1 MHSGLNILID
11 PNSDIRRLR
20 LAIRVFMVVLIL
32 CAKPYQLHAQ
42 LQSQKSSARTV
53 EIYGSAPTMLPSMGG
68 SGVSYLSGVNGFRIN
83 PANVQFNSEK
93 KWTLKLGLLSMV
105 NPNISTTANE
115 KSDLSS
121 WLVTYEPYQPVSASP
136 VNSLPQNKSEINRLF
151 TDSSEPTHFRSSITQ
166 ELLSVGF
173 HNDQFSIGLYAE
185 YVFKQS
191 FQVNRGWYDKEFY
204 PSPSGLKRS
213 QLLAHDEINYLSVG
227 LKYSERLDLLSDF
240 TPVSDQFSLGFSP
253 RVILA
258 GSRSMSRSESAYF
271 SGNNEL
277 FESFMIETAGL
288 YSEYLI
294 NLHQGNARSTI
305 PVPDIDHRYAASL
318 NDFKDGLGFGMDVGL
333 RYTRNLSNELSLISK
348 ENTKVARSISV
359 ALSVTDIGYIE
370 YAEGLNLEFSNLTES
385 VIEPIDI
392 NAAVNKNLPMY
403 EGSPEQYFH
412 FLEANRQLHQLQNNP
427 LLKTKNTVFLPT
439 KAQLGVHLLW
449 NRWSV
454 QADLQYALFTTFFSV
469 PGWTYSTGASL
480 QPIKGIIISSGYT
493 KSTTWGN
500 DISLGLRLA
509 GALVELELSSRW
521 PISKKYSTNLPSSIG
536 FSGFNLRF

>member
-1 MHSGLNILID
+1 MQSVLYILIGS
-11 PNSDIRRLR
+11 NSDIRCLR
-20 LAIRVFMVVLIL
+20 LAIRVFMVVSIL
-32 CAKPYQLHAQ
+32 CAQPSRLHAQ
-42 LQSQKSSARTV
+42 LQSQKSSVETV
-53 EIYGSAPTMLPSMGG
+53 EVYGSAPTMLPSMGG

-93 KWTLKLGLLSMV
+93 KWTVKLGLLMIV
-105 NPNISTTANE
+105 NHNISTNANE

-121 WLVTYEPYQPVSASP
+121 WLMTYEPYQPISVSP
-136 VNSLPQNKSEINRLF
+136 VNSLPQNQSELNRLF

-166 ELLSVGF
+166 ELLAVGF
-173 HNDQFSIGLYAE
+173 HNDQLSIGLYVE

-213 QLLAHDEINYLSVG
+213 QLLAHDEINYLAVG
-227 LKYSERLDLLSDF
+227 LKYSERLDILSDF

-253 RVILA
+253 KIIMA

-271 SGNNEL
+271 SENNEHL
-277 FESFMIETAGL
+277 ESLMIETAGL
-288 YSEYLI
+288 YSDYLI
-294 NLHQGNARSTI
+294 SLHQGNTRSTI
-305 PVPDIDHRYAASL
+305 PIPDIDHRYASSL
-318 NDFKDGLGFGMDVGL
+318 NDFKDGLGFGMDFGL

-370 YAEGLNLEFSNLTES
+370 YAEGLSLESYELTES

-392 NAAVNKNLPMY
+392 NSAVNKKLPMY

-427 LLKTKNTVFLPT
+427 VVKTKNTVLLPT
-439 KAQLGVHLLW
+439 KAQLGIHLLW
-449 NRWSV
+449 NSWSV

-480 QPIKGIIISSGYT
+480 QPINGIIISSGYT
-493 KSTTWGN
+493 QSNTWGN
-500 DISLGLRLA
+500 DFSLGLRLA
-509 GALVELELSSRW
+509 GTLVELELSSRW
-521 PISKKYSTNLPSSIG
+521 PISKNDRRNLPSSIG

>member
-1 MHSGLNILID
+1 MQSVLNLLIGF
-11 PNSDIRRLR
+11 NSDIKRLR
-20 LAIRVFMVVLIL
+20 LAIWVFMVVLII
-32 CAKPYQLHAQ
+32 CAQPTRLHAQ
-42 LQSQKSSARTV
+42 LQSQKSSVETV
-53 EIYGSAPTMLPSMGG
+53 EIYGSAPKMLPSMGG

-93 KWTLKLGLLSMV
+93 KWTVKLGLILMV

-115 KSDLSS
+115 KSDFSS
-121 WLVTYEPYQPVSASP
+121 WLMTYKPYQHVSVSP
-136 VNSLPQNKSEINRLF
+136 VNSLPQNKSELNRLF

-173 HNDQFSIGLYAE
+173 HNDQLSIVLYGD

-213 QLLAHDEINYLSVG
+213 QFLAHDEINYLAVG
-227 LKYSERLDLLSDF
+227 LKYSERLDILSDF

-253 RVILA
+253 KIIMA

-271 SGNNEL
+271 IGNNEL
-277 FESFMIETAGL
+277 LESFMIETAGL
-288 YSEYLI
+288 YSDYLI
-294 NLHQGNARSTI
+294 SLHQGNTRSTI
-305 PVPDIDHRYAASL
+305 PIPDIDHRYAASL

-333 RYTRNLSNELSLISK
+333 RYIRNLSNELSLVSK
-348 ENTKVARSISV
+348 ENTKVARSIGI

-370 YAEGLNLEFSNLTES
+370 YAEGLSLESNDLTES
-385 VIEPIDI
+385 VIEPVDI
-392 NAAVNKNLPMY
+392 NSAVNKNLPMY

-427 LLKTKNTVFLPT
+427 LIKTKNTVLLPT
-439 KAQLGVHLLW
+439 KVQLGIHLLW
-449 NRWSV
+449 NSWSV

-493 KSTTWGN
+493 QSTTWGN
-500 DISLGLRLA
+500 DFSFGLRLV

-521 PISKKYSTNLPSSIG
+521 PISKNDRRNLPSYIG
-536 FSGFNLRF
+536 FSGFNIRF

>member
-1 MHSGLNILID
+1 MQSGLNILIG
-11 PNSDIRRLR
+11 PNIDIKLLR
-20 LAIRVFMVVLIL
+20 LAIRGFLVVLIL
-32 CAKPYQLHAQ
+32 CAQTYRLHAQ
-42 LQSQKSSARTV
+42 LQSQKSSVRTV

-68 SGVSYLSGVNGFRIN
+68 SGVSYLSGVNGLRVN

-93 KWTLKLGLLSMV
+93 KWTVKLGLLSIAH
-105 NPNISTTANE
+105 PNISTTANE

-121 WLVTYEPYQPVSASP
+121 WLMTYEPYQPVSASP
-136 VNSLPQNKSEINRLF
+136 VNSLPQNQSELNRLF
-151 TDSSEPTHFRSSITQ
+151 TNSSEPTHFRSSITQ

-173 HNDQFSIGLYAE
+173 HNDQLSIGLYAQ

-204 PSPSGLKRS
+204 PSPSGLKWS
-213 QLLAHDEINYLSVG
+213 QWLAHNEINYLALG
-227 LKYSERLDLLSDF
+227 LKYSERLDILSDF

-253 RVILA
+253 RVIMA

-277 FESFMIETAGL
+277 LESFMIETAGL
-288 YSEYLI
+288 YSNYLI
-294 NLHQGNARSTI
+294 SLHQGNARSTI
-305 PVPDIDHRYAASL
+305 PIPDIDHRYAASL

-333 RYTRNLSNELSLISK
+333 RYTRNLSNELSLVSK
-348 ENTKVARSISV
+348 KNAKVARSISV
-359 ALSVTDIGYIE
+359 AFSVTDIGYIE
-370 YAEGLNLEFSNLTES
+370 YAEGLNLESYELTEA

-392 NAAVNKNLPMY
+392 NAAVDKNLPMY
-403 EGSPEQYFH
+403 NGSPEQYFD

-427 LLKTKNTVFLPT
+427 LVKTKTSVLLPT

-454 QADLQYALFTTFFSV
+454 QTDLQYSLFTTFFSL

-493 KSTTWGN
+493 QSTNWGN
-500 DISLGLRLA
+500 DLSIGLRLA
-509 GALVELELSSRW
+509 GALVELELSGRW
-521 PISKKYSTNLPSSIG
+521 PISKNDRRNLPSSIG

>member
-1 MHSGLNILID
+1 MHSGLNILIG
-11 PNSDIRRLR
+11 PNSDIKRLR

-42 LQSQKSSARTV
+42 LQSQKSSVRTV

-93 KWTLKLGLLSMV
+93 KWTVKLGLLSMV

-173 HNDQFSIGLYAE
+173 HNDQFFIGLYAE

-227 LKYSERLDLLSDF
+227 LKYSERLDILSDF

-294 NLHQGNARSTI
+294 NLHQGNTRSTI

-370 YAEGLNLEFSNLTES
+370 YAEGLNLEFYKLTES

-392 NAAVNKNLPMY
+392 NAAVNKNLPVY

-427 LLKTKNTVFLPT
+427 LLKTKNTVLLPT

-454 QADLQYALFTTFFSV
+454 QADLQYALFTTFLVYQVGLIV
-469 PGWTYSTGASL
+469 PV
-480 QPIKGIIISSGYT
+480 
-493 KSTTWGN
+493 
-500 DISLGLRLA
+500 
-509 GALVELELSSRW
+509 LVYNLSKELSYQVDI
-521 PISKKYSTNLPSSIG
+521 PNLPLGEMI
-536 FSGFNLRF
+536 FPLAFVWQARWWN

>member
-1 MHSGLNILID
+1 MQSVLNILIGY
-11 PNSDIRRLR
+11 NSVIKHLR

-42 LQSQKSSARTV
+42 LQSQKSSARMV

-93 KWTLKLGLLSMV
+93 KWTVKLGLLSMV
-105 NPNISTTANE
+105 NPNISTTANK

-121 WLVTYEPYQPVSASP
+121 WLVTYEPYQLVSASQ
-136 VNSLPQNKSEINRLF
+136 VNSLPQNQSEINRLF

-173 HNDQFSIGLYAE
+173 HNDQFSVGLYAE

-227 LKYSERLDLLSDF
+227 LKYSERLDILSDF

-253 RVILA
+253 KIIMA

-277 FESFMIETAGL
+277 LESFMIETAGL
-288 YSEYLI
+288 YSDYLI
-294 NLHQGNARSTI
+294 SLHQGNTRSTI
-305 PVPDIDHRYAASL
+305 PIPDIDHRYAASL

-348 ENTKVARSISV
+348 ENTKVARSISI

-370 YAEGLNLEFSNLTES
+370 YAEGLNLEFYKLSEA

-412 FLEANRQLHQLQNNP
+412 FLEANRQLHKLQNNP
-427 LLKTKNTVFLPT
+427 LLKTKNTVLLPT

-493 KSTTWGN
+493 QSTTWGN
-500 DISLGLRLA
+500 DFSLGLRLA
-509 GALVELELSSRW
+509 VALVELELSSRW
-521 PISKKYSTNLPSSIG
+521 PISKNDSRNLPSSIG

>member
-1 MHSGLNILID
+1 MQSVLNILIGY
-11 PNSDIRRLR
+11 NSVIKHLR

-32 CAKPYQLHAQ
+32 CAKPYRLHAQ
-42 LQSQKSSARTV
+42 LQSQKSSVKTV
-53 EIYGSAPTMLPSMGG
+53 EIYGSTPTMLPSMGG

-173 HNDQFSIGLYAE
+173 HNDQFFIGLYAE

-227 LKYSERLDLLSDF
+227 LKYSERLDILSDF

-277 FESFMIETAGL
+277 LESFMIETAGL
-288 YSEYLI
+288 YSDYLI

-370 YAEGLNLEFSNLTES
+370 YAEGLNLEFSKLTES

-392 NAAVNKNLPMY
+392 DAAVNKNLPVY

-427 LLKTKNTVFLPT
+427 LLKTKNTVLLPT

>member
-1 MHSGLNILID
+1 MQSVLNILIGY
-11 PNSDIRRLR
+11 NSDIKRLR
-20 LAIRVFMVVLIL
+20 LAIKVFMIVLIL
-32 CAKPYQLHAQ
+32 CAQPSRLHAQ
-42 LQSQKSSARTV
+42 LQSQKSSVKTV

-93 KWTLKLGLLSMV
+93 KWAVKLGLLSMV

-136 VNSLPQNKSEINRLF
+136 VNSLPQNQSEINRLF

-173 HNDQFSIGLYAE
+173 HNDQFSVGLYAE

-227 LKYSERLDLLSDF
+227 LKYSERLDILSDF

-277 FESFMIETAGL
+277 LESFMIETAGL
-288 YSEYLI
+288 YSDYLI

-370 YAEGLNLEFSNLTES
+370 YAEGLNLEFNKLTEA
-385 VIEPIDI
+385 VIEPTNI

-427 LLKTKNTVFLPT
+427 LLKTKNTVLLPT

-493 KSTTWGN
+493 QSTTWGN
-500 DISLGLRLA
+500 DFSLGLRLA

-521 PISKKYSTNLPSSIG
+521 PISKNDSRNLPSSIG

>member
-1 MHSGLNILID
+1 M
-11 PNSDIRRLR
+11 
-20 LAIRVFMVVLIL
+20 
-32 CAKPYQLHAQ
+32 
-42 LQSQKSSARTV
+42 
-53 EIYGSAPTMLPSMGG
+53 
-68 SGVSYLSGVNGFRIN
+68 
-83 PANVQFNSEK
+83 
-93 KWTLKLGLLSMV
+93 
-105 NPNISTTANE
+105 
-115 KSDLSS
+115 
-121 WLVTYEPYQPVSASP
+121 
-136 VNSLPQNKSEINRLF
+136 
-151 TDSSEPTHFRSSITQ
+151 EPTHFRSSITQ

-227 LKYSERLDLLSDF
+227 LKYSERLDILSDF

-253 RVILA
+253 KIIMA
-258 GSRSMSRSESAYF
+258 GSRSMSRTESAYF

-277 FESFMIETAGL
+277 LESFMIETAGL
-288 YSEYLI
+288 YSDYLI
-294 NLHQGNARSTI
+294 SLHQGNTRSTI
-305 PVPDIDHRYAASL
+305 PIPDIDHRYAASL

-333 RYTRNLSNELSLISK
+333 RYIRNLSNELSLVSK
-348 ENTKVARSISV
+348 ANTKVARSISI

-370 YAEGLNLEFSNLTES
+370 YAEGLSLESYELTES
-385 VIEPIDI
+385 VIEPVDM
-392 NAAVNKNLPMY
+392 NSAVNKNLPMY

-427 LLKTKNTVFLPT
+427 LIKTKNTFLLPT

-493 KSTTWGN
+493 QSITWGN
-500 DISLGLRLA
+500 DFSLGLRLA

-521 PISKKYSTNLPSSIG
+521 PISKNDSRNLPSSIG
-536 FSGFNLRF
+536 FSGFNIRF